1 MYDVTESLQ
10 WLVQALHLIRVEY
23 LMASDG
29 DPSAPT
35 VHTSTISHSSPPEE
49 GGAVLP
55 IRPST
60 VTGSPVAHVDGY
72 EHDKYSDQQRQHL
85 PSPSVDT
92 CRKRVGCVRRIW
104 QGASEL
110 GTQFKRQLPGYVS
123 RGAWRVGGLNYL
135 CRSRGKLQDQ
145 P

>member
-1 MYDVTESLQ
+1 M
-10 WLVQALHLIRVEY
+10 
-23 LMASDG
+23 
-29 DPSAPT
+29 
-35 VHTSTISHSSPPEE
+35 HTSTISHSSPPEE
-49 GGAVLP
+49 SGTVLP
-55 IRPST
+55 TRPST

-104 QGASEL
+104 QGASKL

-123 RGAWRVGGLNYL
+123 RGAWRAGGLNYL
-135 CRSRGKLQDQ
+135 CRSRKTNHRSVDQ
-145 P
+145 LGLLHHNVIMIILLLIFTNHAIT